1 MTRITVLGGSGFIG
15 SQLIEALRQRNLEYF
30 APAREEN
37 LSGQDLGT
45 VIYCIGLTADF
56 RTRPFDTVSAHVCRL
71 LEIIRDCQFQSFIY
85 LSTTRLYS
93 QEAEIAREEDSI
105 IVRPLD
111 TGDLY
116 NISKA
121 MGESLAL
128 TATTKSTIVRLSNVY
143 GPEFNSTNFLSS
155 IIRAAL
161 NENKITLTTALDS
174 EKDYVDVRS
183 VVDVLVAMALRGC
196 DQRIYNLASGANCA
210 NREVANKLAQ
220 LTHCEVEVKPG
231 SPRIRYPR
239 IDISRLKKEF
249 DFNPGN
255 VLDDMEGLVNFHRSV
270 TGSLN
275 DLN

>member
-15 SQLIEALRQRNLEYF
+15 SHLIEDLRQRNLEYF

-71 LEIIRDCQFQSFIY
+71 LEIIRDCEFQSFIY

-93 QEAEIAREEDSI
+93 QDAEIAREEDSI
-105 IVRPLD
+105 VVRPLD

-128 TATTKSTIVRLSNVY
+128 TATTKSIILRLSNVY

-155 IIRAAL
+155 IIHAAL
-161 NENKITLTTALDS
+161 KDRKITLATALDS

-183 VVDVLVAMALRGC
+183 VLEILVAMAVRGC
-196 DQRIYNLASGANCA
+196 DERIYNVASGANCS
-210 NREVANKLAQ
+210 NLQVANKVAQ
-220 LTHCEVEVKPG
+220 LTGCEIEVRPG

-239 IDISRLKKEF
+239 IDISRLKREF
-249 DFNPGN
+249 DFEPGN
-255 VLDDMEGLVNFHRSV
+255 VLDDMESLVDFHRSV
-270 TGSLN
+270 SGSLK
-275 DLN
+275 